1 MLEPDGNFIR
11 IPRRKFFTFTDIHFE
26 CPQIFVVKSP
36 PDISTDR
43 TTSGPGRIQE
53 IN

>member
-1 MLEPDGNFIR
+1 MVTLSEYRDANFLHLR
-11 IPRRKFFTFTDIHFE
+11 IFTLNVPRFV
-26 CPQIFVVKSP
+26 VVKSP

-43 TTSGPGRIQE
+43 TTSGPGRIQD